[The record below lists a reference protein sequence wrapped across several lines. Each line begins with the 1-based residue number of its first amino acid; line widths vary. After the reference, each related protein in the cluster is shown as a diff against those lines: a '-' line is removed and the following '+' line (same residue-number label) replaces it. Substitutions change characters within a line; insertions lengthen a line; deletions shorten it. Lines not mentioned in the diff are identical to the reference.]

1 MRGEGCCARLVVAKG
16 SVFPPDS
23 YLLCS
28 VFRSYTL
35 VFLPLAQSFP
45 LILKSED
52 MDEANQDAAHA
63 EPHPRQRRDDV
74 VRAVQEMRLLDG
86 AGRRQPLLDSA
97 AAAAASSSSSE
108 DEDAEGT
115 QRSKCTEGER
125 EDTRPAH
132 SDAAAV
138 AGDLDPMP
146 KKREKRVKNLG
157 RLESLDDALLPDRKG
172 PRTADAIDDIFGD
185 F

>member
-1 MRGEGCCARLVVAKG
+1 MRGEGSCARSVIAKG

-23 YLLCS
+23 CLLYFCLS
-28 VFRSYTL
+28 FIYPC
-35 VFLPLAQSFP
+35 LPLAQSFP
-45 LILKSED
+45 PILKSED
-52 MDEANQDAAHA
+52 MNEANQGAAHT
-63 EPHPRQRRDDV
+63 EPHPRQSRDDV

-86 AGRRQPLLDSA
+86 AGRRQPLLEGA

-108 DEDAEGT
+108 DEDAEGP
-115 QRSKCTEGER
+115 QRSKRTEGER
-125 EDTRPAH
+125 LDMQPALV
-132 SDAAAV
+132 DAAAV
-138 AGDLDPMP
+138 ECDLDPTP

-157 RLESLDDALLPDRKG
+157 SLESLDDALLPERKG